1 MITLYHAPMA
11 CSLASRLALVAA
23 GLPHEVRLVD
33 TGGGETRTAEYLA
46 INPAGKVPALAVDGQ
61 VVTESAAILP
71 LIADLAPAAG
81 LLPTEPVARAQAQ
94 ALLGFI
100 ASAVHPPFTRT
111 MFPERFTDGG
121 DAEAVREA
129 AITALISALGVLEA
143 RLGERAT
150 LLDAFSVCDLYAA
163 VFLAWRMAP
172 AVQGRLPAFPALD
185 RLQAGVFS
193 RPELG
198 AILMQDL
205 AQRQAA
211 HS

>member
-1 MITLYHAPMA
+1 MITLHHAPMA
-11 CSLASRLALVAA
+11 CSLASRLALVAS

-33 TGGGETRTAEYLA
+33 TAGGETRTPDYLA
-46 INPAGKVPALAVDGQ
+46 LNPAGKVPVLSVDGQ

-81 LLPTEPVARAQAQ
+81 LMPNGAVARAQAQ

-100 ASAVHPPFTRT
+100 ASTVHPAYTRA

-121 DAEAVREA
+121 DPAPVREA
-129 AITALISALGVLEA
+129 AIAALATALGVLEA
-143 RLGERAT
+143 RLGERSA
-150 LLDAFSVCDLYAA
+150 LLDAFSVCDLYLA

-185 RLQAGVFS
+185 RLQMVVFS

-198 AILMQDL
+198 AVLSQDL

-211 HS
+211 HA